1 MEYKLVDKIINE
13 LLEWKFFRNG
23 FYELSEEDEYGYM
36 KYAIEQDNH
45 IFDDWQGEH
54 PEYLQ

>member
-23 FYELSEEDEYGYM
+23 FYELSEEDEIQL
-36 KYAIEQDNH
+36 KSDIQKILDEE
-45 IFDDWQGEH
+45 I
-54 PEYLQ
+54 